1 MKELKV
7 DINMCIGCGAC
18 AAIDSEHFTIND
30 AGLSETTSQEN
41 LESPA
46 VNEAIDACPVGAIT
60 LEEKKGVPVS
70 PVNTVTQNVNSQP
83 VDVSATNVKVEEKK
97 EN

>member
-1 MKELKV
+1 MAVKKKFPYKAALVACNGGCRTAKEDTGCK
-7 DINMCIGCGAC
+7 NGCIGCGAC

-60 LEEKKGVPVS
+60 LEEKK
-70 PVNTVTQNVNSQP
+70 
-83 VDVSATNVKVEEKK
+83 